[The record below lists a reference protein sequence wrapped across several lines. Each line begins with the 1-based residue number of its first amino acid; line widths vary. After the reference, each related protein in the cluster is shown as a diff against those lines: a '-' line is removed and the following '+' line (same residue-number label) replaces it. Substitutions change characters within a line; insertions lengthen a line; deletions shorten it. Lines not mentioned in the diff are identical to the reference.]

1 MKNIRFTINQN
12 FYFYSFLIFAFI
24 LPLSRA
30 LISFF
35 VVLLPLVWLLDS
47 QIKNKIDEI
56 KNNPVLLAI
65 GIYLV
70 FVFLSLFWTSD
81 IEEGLNTA
89 RLYMYWLLIF
99 VFATRV
105 QKNNIQYILS
115 AFLFGMLISE
125 IVAYGVF
132 FDIWTAKYATKEY
145 LSPFMMHIDYSVF
158 LAFASILLL
167 SRILSKEYS
176 TKEKIVYSFFFCTVT
191 GNLFLAPGRT
201 GQLAFLIG
209 FVAIFIVHY
218 KFSLRAILGS
228 FVGLILVFSIAFS
241 LSDTFKTRA
250 SDLKTDMQMLQNG
263 NFDGSWGTRV
273 AFIMTSYEIVKEN
286 PLLGV
291 GLGGSI
297 PAAIDI
303 FKEKEMP
310 FSDFVKSFITSN
322 HFHNQYL
329 MILVENGL
337 IGFAL
342 LLNIIY
348 QLIKK
353 VLKNYEIK
361 EIGVVFLVIF
371 FVSCIAEP
379 LWMKQFTIGLW
390 CLIVGMLALKC
401 KERYDGK

>member
-1 MKNIRFTINQN
+1 
-12 FYFYSFLIFAFI
+12 
-24 LPLSRA
+24 
-30 LISFF
+30 
-35 VVLLPLVWLLDS
+35 
-47 QIKNKIDEI
+47 
-56 KNNPVLLAI
+56 
-65 GIYLV
+65 
-70 FVFLSLFWTSD
+70 
-81 IEEGLNTA
+81 
-89 RLYMYWLLIF
+89 
-99 VFATRV
+99 
-105 QKNNIQYILS
+105 
-115 AFLFGMLISE
+115 MLISE